1 MAITTISERLLTL
14 IDQKLNSSKRFKN
27 LEDLTGV
34 GSRKW
39 NSFALGEQKATVE
52 MIEAASKV
60 WPQHAFWLATGIE
73 DSSTGHTDPNMR
85 ESNHYEIEDVAE
97 EIFKWKLSRKYEPEK
112 LFGLMRKSVD
122 AKDWKNYKSFADL
135 FDDNGYISKLDI
147 SMRLL
152 AWLTKEEESRPE
164 YELEILRMLFMENAP
179 VNTRVEEVFFDWKK
193 GQDSPKLKLHEPY
206 LSQVLRL
213 KKATSIDKNI
223 DAAVIKKTKK

>member
-1 MAITTISERLLTL
+1 MAELSGIASDRWSAVFSER
-14 IDQKLNSSKRFKN
+14 QRP
-27 LEDLTGV
+27 
-34 GSRKW
+34 
-39 NSFALGEQKATVE
+39 TVE
-52 MIEAASKV
+52 MIEAIAKI

-73 DSSTGHTDPNMR
+73 DSSTGHTNPEMR
-85 ESNHYEIEDVAE
+85 ESNSYEIEDVAA

-122 AKDWKNYKSFADL
+122 AKDWKDYKSFADL
-135 FDDNGYISKLDI
+135 FDDNGYVSKLDI

-179 VNTRVEEVFFDWKK
+179 VNTRVEEVFFDWKN

-206 LSQVLRL
+206 LSQVLKL
-213 KKATSIDKNI
+213 KKATSVDETI
-223 DAAVIKKTKK
+223 DATEVKKTKK